1 MSFATKNRTIDYR
14 KALGLHVD
22 LRQVSKKYQELQ
34 VAHCIS
40 GAQVKG
46 VEGMVLTHIDKQPI
60 FDIGGSLS
68 FEVMLA
74 NLKNAKKKKKNFQIT
89 FHDKNWIR
97 HDNKLTADK
106 KKKQAELLKKKK
118 EKKEKQR
125 KKLADEKAAKKL
137 AKQAAAREK
146 FRNFSLAAAAK
157 KKKISASKKGTP
169 LKKVPRKVFIVDPK
183 VTPEVGLQI
192 EEKSKKKT
200 NYVTVMKCHKGT
212 PCKGTKGY
220 ILFKID
226 NFQCYNSMKVVQKL
240 LKKLMYAKNKSQ
252 FSLTFVKEEHVE
264 AMIKYEKQV
273 IPTPFSSSSSSSSSS
288 TTGKRKAT
296 SSLENEVKKLK
307 STNSNLRKQVK
318 VLQKNNAEL
327 SKLNNQLISKSK

>member
-137 AKQAAAREK
+137 AKQAAA
-146 FRNFSLAAAAK
+146 AK
-157 KKKISASKKGTP
+157 KKKISASKKGTS

-307 STNSNLRKQVK
+307 SMNSNLRKQVK

>member
-22 LRQVSKKYQELQ
+22 LRQVSKNYQELQ
-34 VAHCIS
+34 VAHCIP

-60 FDIGGSLS
+60 YDIGGSLS

-106 KKKQAELLKKKK
+106 KKKDLLALKKKKQAELLKKKK

-137 AKQAAAREK
+137 AKQAAA
-146 FRNFSLAAAAK
+146 AK
-157 KKKISASKKGTP
+157 KKKISASKKGTS

-183 VTPEVGLQI
+183 VTTEVGLQI

-264 AMIKYEKQV
+264 AMVKYEKQV

-307 STNSNLRKQVK
+307 SMNSNLRKQVK